1 MDTKNNL
8 IGQILAHKE
17 YLNSTDYIAIREY
30 EGGETMPLDI
40 KNARALSRA
49 SINTLENQIAEIEI
63 NESIQSQREGDEGA
77 ESLPIIE

>member
-49 SINTLENQIAEIEI
+49 SINTLENQIAEIEA
-63 NESIQSQREGDEGA
+63 NEAIQSQ
-77 ESLPIIE
+77 IEDNERACL